1 MSRINSASFSDPRV
15 TAIEVTPMWAGD
27 LNISDVDA
35 ALKNAGVPDE
45 ALPKAP
51 SRATAMRRAI
61 EEIAPRGAKVDAL
74 PKGLVG
80 VTMSLKDVSR
90 LDLEALSNA
99 TGGSVREAASY
110 NATLTAKVNVQNVN
124 GTEIE
129 SLSFSPEDHPMVPLM
144 REVYRAKRDQYK
156 ASEDLSV
163 WFSQTII
170 PSIGGIGKRARGGVY
185 YVPASRR
192 DLLLSVARGLEA
204 ISASNTVERNVAGMS
219 FPVSLLTHGGKI
231 CMEPRTG
238 DDAAAMEIMVD
249 GIIRDVDGT
258 LDDLASVL
266 EANTSSGK
274 PLGKRALATKKQ
286 EALRLEA
293 EIATWEQVASVSLDL
308 LRNRIEEVR
317 AAIGM
322 AEMAAEMADVTNNNN
337 D

>member
-1 MSRINSASFSDPRV
+1 MSRINSASFCDPRV

-27 LNISDVDA
+27 LAISDVDN
-35 ALKNAGVPDE
+35 ALKAAGVPDE
-45 ALPKAP
+45 ALPKSP
-51 SRATAMRRAI
+51 SRATTMRRAI
-61 EEIAPRGAKVDAL
+61 EEIAPRHAKVDAL
-74 PKGLVG
+74 PKGLG
-80 VTMSLKDVSR
+80 VAMSLKDVSR
-90 LDLEALSNA
+90 LDLEALSA
-99 TGGSVREAASY
+99 AAGYAVREASSY
-110 NATLTAKVNVQNVN
+110 SATLTAKILVQNVN

-129 SLSFSPEDHPMVPLM
+129 SLSFSPEDHPMVPLV

-204 ISASNTVERNVAGMS
+204 ISAASTVERNVNGMS

-274 PLGKRALATKKQ
+274 PLGKRALATKKA

-322 AEMAAEMADVTNNNN
+322 AEMAAEMADATNNN

>member
-27 LNISDVDA
+27 LSISDVDN
-35 ALKNAGVPDE
+35 ALKAAGVPDE
-45 ALPKAP
+45 LLPKAP
-51 SRATAMRRAI
+51 SRSTAMRRAI
-61 EEIAPRGAKVDAL
+61 EEIAPRGAKVDSL
-74 PKGLVG
+74 PKGPKWLG
-80 VTMSLKDVSR
+80 VAMSLKDVSR
-90 LDLEALSNA
+90 LDLEELSA
-99 TGGSVREAASY
+99 AAGYAVREASSY
-110 NATLTAKVNVQNVN
+110 LATLTAKILVQNVN

-129 SLSFSPEDHPMVPLM
+129 TLSFSPEDHPMVPLV

-170 PSIGGIGKRARGGVY
+170 PSVGGIGKRARGGVY

-231 CMEPRTG
+231 CLEPRTG
-238 DDAAAMEIMVD
+238 DDSAAMEIMVD

-266 EANTSSGK
+266 DTSGGK
-274 PLGKRALATKKQ
+274 SLGKRALATKRQ
-286 EALRLEA
+286 EAMRLEA

-322 AEMAAEMADVTNNNN
+322 AEMAAEMADVTN

>member
-1 MSRINSASFSDPRV
+1 MSRINSAPFSDPRV

-27 LNISDVDA
+27 IAISDVDS
-35 ALKNAGVPDE
+35 ALKAAGVPDE

-74 PKGLVG
+74 PKGLG

-99 TGGSVREAASY
+99 TGGTVREAASY
-110 NATLTAKVNVQNVN
+110 NATLTAKILIQNVN

-129 SLSFSPEDHPMVPLM
+129 SLSFSPEDHPMVPLV

-274 PLGKRALATKKQ
+274 PLGKRALATKRQ
-286 EALRLEA
+286 EAMRLEA

-322 AEMAAEMADVTNNNN
+322 AEMAAEMADATAN

>member
-1 MSRINSASFSDPRV
+1 MSRINSASFSDPRITV
-15 TAIEVTPMWAGD
+15 IEVTPVWAGD
-27 LNISDVDA
+27 LNISDVDN
-35 ALKNAGVPDE
+35 ALKAAGVPDE

-51 SRATAMRRAI
+51 SRATAIQRAVK
-61 EEIAPRGAKVDAL
+61 EIAPRGAKVDAL
-74 PKGLVG
+74 KGLG
-80 VTMSLKDVSR
+80 VTMSLKDMSS
-90 LDLEALSNA
+90 LDLEELSNA
-99 TGGSVREAASY
+99 TGGTVREAASY
-110 NATLTAKVNVQNVN
+110 NATLTAKVLVQNVN

-129 SLSFSPEDHPMVPLM
+129 SLSFSPEDHPMVPLV

-170 PSIGGIGKRARGGVY
+170 PSIGGIGKRARGGGY
-185 YVPASRR
+185 YVPAERR

-204 ISASNTVERNVAGMS
+204 ISSFNKIDRNVAGMS
-219 FPVSLLTHGGKI
+219 FPVYLLTNGGKI
-231 CMEPRTG
+231 CLEPRTSN
-238 DDAAAMEIMVD
+238 DAAAMEIMVD

-286 EALRLEA
+286 EAIRLEA

-317 AAIGM
+317 SAIGI
-322 AEMAAEMADVTNNNN
+322 AELAAEMADATNNN

>member
-1 MSRINSASFSDPRV
+1 M
-15 TAIEVTPMWAGD
+15 
-27 LNISDVDA
+27 
-35 ALKNAGVPDE
+35 
-45 ALPKAP
+45 
-51 SRATAMRRAI
+51 
-61 EEIAPRGAKVDAL
+61 
-74 PKGLVG
+74 
-80 VTMSLKDVSR
+80 
-90 LDLEALSNA
+90 
-99 TGGSVREAASY
+99 
-110 NATLTAKVNVQNVN
+110 
-124 GTEIE
+124 
-129 SLSFSPEDHPMVPLM
+129 
-144 REVYRAKRDQYK
+144 YRAKRDQYK

-170 PSIGGIGKRARGGVY
+170 PSVGGIGKRARGGVY

-231 CMEPRTG
+231 CLEPRTG
-238 DDAAAMEIMVD
+238 DDSAAMEIMVD

-266 EANTSSGK
+266 DTSGGK
-274 PLGKRALATKKQ
+274 SLGKRALATKRQ
-286 EALRLEA
+286 EAMRLEA

-322 AEMAAEMADVTNNNN
+322 AEMAAEMADVTN

>member
-27 LNISDVDA
+27 LSISDVDNS
-35 ALKNAGVPDE
+35 LKAAGVPDE
-45 ALPKAP
+45 LLPKAP

-61 EEIAPRGAKVDAL
+61 EEIAPRGAKVDSL
-74 PKGLVG
+74 PKALG
-80 VTMSLKDVSR
+80 VTVSIKNMI
-90 LDLEALSNA
+90 DLEELSA
-99 TGGSVREAASY
+99 AAGYAVREASSY
-110 NATLTAKVNVQNVN
+110 LATLTAKILVQNVN

-129 SLSFSPEDHPMVPLM
+129 TLSFAPEDHPMVPLV

-170 PSIGGIGKRARGGVY
+170 PAVGGIGKRARGGVY

-231 CMEPRTG
+231 CLEPRTS
-238 DDAAAMEIMVD
+238 DDSAAMEIMVD

-266 EANTSSGK
+266 DTSGGK
-274 PLGKRALATKKQ
+274 ALGKRALATKRQ
-286 EALRLEA
+286 EAMRLEA

-322 AEMAAEMADVTNNNN
+322 AEMAAELSEAADSK
-337 D
+337 

>member
-27 LNISDVDA
+27 LNISDVDN
-35 ALKNAGVPDE
+35 ALKAAGVPDE

-61 EEIAPRGAKVDAL
+61 EEIAPRGAKVDSL
-74 PKGLVG
+74 PKGLG
-80 VTMSLKDVSR
+80 VAMSLKDVSR
-90 LDLEALSNA
+90 LDLEALSA
-99 TGGSVREAASY
+99 AAGYAVREASSY
-110 NATLTAKVNVQNVN
+110 SATLTAKILVQNVN

-129 SLSFSPEDHPMVPLM
+129 SLSFSPEDHPMVPLV

-170 PSIGGIGKRARGGVY
+170 PAVGGIGKRARGGVY

-204 ISASNTVERNVAGMS
+204 ISNSNTVERNVAGMS

-231 CMEPRTG
+231 CLEPRTG
-238 DDAAAMEIMVD
+238 DDSAAMEIMVD

-266 EANTSSGK
+266 DTSGGK
-274 PLGKRALATKKQ
+274 ALGKRALATKKQ

-322 AEMAAEMADVTNNNN
+322 AEMAAEMADVTN

>member
-15 TAIEVTPMWAGD
+15 VAIEVTPMWAGD

-35 ALKNAGVPDE
+35 ALKAAGVPDE

-61 EEIAPRGAKVDAL
+61 EEIAPRGAKVDSL
-74 PKGLVG
+74 PKGLG
-80 VTMSLKDVSR
+80 VAMSLKDVSR
-90 LDLEALSNA
+90 LDLEALSA
-99 TGGSVREAASY
+99 AAGYAVREASSY
-110 NATLTAKVNVQNVN
+110 SATLTAKILVQNVN

-129 SLSFSPEDHPMVPLM
+129 TLSFSPEDHPMVPLV

-170 PSIGGIGKRARGGVY
+170 PSVGGIGKRARGGVY

-204 ISASNTVERNVAGMS
+204 ISAFNTVDRNVAGMS
-219 FPVSLLTHGGKI
+219 FPVYLLTHGGKI
-231 CMEPRTG
+231 CLEPRTG
-238 DDAAAMEIMVD
+238 DDSAAMEIMVD
-249 GIIRDVDGT
+249 GVIREVDGT
-258 LDDLASVL
+258 LKELIGIL
-266 EANTSSGK
+266 QTNNSGDK
-274 PLGKRALATKKQ
+274 ALGKRALATKKA
-286 EALRLEA
+286 EALELEA
-293 EIATWEQVASVSLDL
+293 YLQTWQASASFSSALLQDRLMEIQ
-308 LRNRIEEVR
+308 N
-317 AAIGM
+317 AISF
-322 AEMAAEMADVTNNNN
+322 AETALELSNAIN